1 MALDPRKRQKKVER
15 RNAKVAA
22 KRKALAR
29 QDGQSVAGQ
38 IARTAAAPILHCCR
52 QDVPMN
58 QGIENVLWSR
68 LASDG
73 RVAYVVF
80 LVDRFCLGVK
90 DIIWGIARRA
100 DYELGIFGRLY
111 RDYRAEPLEPAY
123 ARKLIEGAV
132 DFARSAGLPPYR
144 DYARASAIFGDVD
157 ASTCQ
162 ESIEYGKDG
171 RPFFIAGP
179 NDSQERCRQIVAAL
193 SEHRGAGN
201 FDFLMKARSS
211 EFEGGNTRELAQ
223 QVLLENLDE

>member
-52 QDVPMN
+52 QDVPTD
-58 QGIENVLWSR
+58 QGIESVLWSR

-73 RVAYVVF
+73 RVGYVVF
-80 LVDRFCLGVK
+80 LVDRFWLGVK
-90 DIIWGIARRA
+90 DILWGVARRA
-100 DYELGIFGRLY
+100 DYESGVYGRLF
-111 RDYRAEPLEPAY
+111 RDYGAVPLQPEY

-132 DFARSAGLPPYR
+132 DFARGVGLAPHR
-144 DYARASAIFGDVD
+144 DYARAKAIFGDVD
-157 ASTCQ
+157 ASKCR

-171 RPFFIAGP
+171 KPFFISGP
-179 NDSQERCRQIVAAL
+179 NDSV
-193 SEHRGAGN
+193 
-201 FDFLMKARSS
+201 ARSHLIVDTLAKHCGPGKFDYLVHVRAS
-211 EFEGGNTRELAQ
+211 DLEDEIGELAPD
-223 QVLLENLDE
+223 VLIEESDG